1 MKKRFTLMMMVLCIL
16 MSIPLKMM
24 ADEVTIHFVDEDGWG
39 DYAAYVYDKTKA
51 NDGSNLV
58 TVAWPGQ
65 VAAVTDIKEVNY
77 KNGKKVKVVTWKIN
91 LKECASG
98 NALVLFNNNKHNNVE
113 KKYPSSVG
121 WAVQDGLY
129 YYKNGTTST
138 TPPSEGDDSGSGTTS
153 PTISVKSNYGQ
164 DWGVNNKFNFSSTD
178 GKIYTCEL
186 KDVPANETV
195 YFRIVKN
202 DKEWG
207 PTSGSNLVLT
217 SEYQKI
223 YQVDNS
229 SVSLQIGPSTVQSTY
244 TITYDSENNLIKCTS
259 TSGSGTGGGGGT
271 TVDWNTVET
280 NRLTEKKR
288 VYTQGFYLA
297 GDFFTFDKD
306 KVDGKYKINYDD
318 AVFKFQQQNDQS
330 ISTAAET
337 PYDVY
342 MVEIPASLN
351 AHAQVMYVDETGK
364 AVKVFGPTSACGIS
378 ETYPTTEAK
387 STNWETLNGTEKF
400 KENNNYWDFSTRNKP
415 NKGYSDGLYEV
426 YIAVDKN
433 THEPAKWMITHI
445 ADRRVAYFISDA
457 PDATAIPLY
466 DTYIS
471 DDQGGRFSNK
481 FFATVNLA
489 TNRSYYV
496 ISNYVRDSGD
506 VDKAQSY
513 GAFNPNLH
521 AISCPTTTKLFMLGN
536 AAKDIALADDNNQF
550 NQFSPNEEPMPG
562 ARSGMKQSVV
572 IVEYNPSNGNRDNA
586 NLDKHFG
593 IRGQVIVRSD
603 RKELTSVS
611 LVGDAIPGTTNADG
625 TWNYKSDVAD
635 MTYDETEQ
643 CYKATVVTTVPDNGK
658 SKFRFVGNRNQKITW
673 FEDSNSDD
681 NAMAKHPYD
690 SDDTSVHGHTADA
703 NDPNKV
709 NYTENGD
716 PTSEDYNSWNIIWN
730 RPAGRWTVR
739 LYFYTTSD
747 GNNPKTDYYYTI
759 TASSDM
765 ELYDIMDIVY
775 GSETNK
781 QNIHNKGEYKFLR
794 TWSAKKTWKISNKVD
809 VFVVN
814 NVAEGE
820 SAVKLTLKKINK
832 LDDTGNYNIIP
843 AETGVILATTSAA
856 SEITGAYLV
865 ARQNYTSYNKLVIP
879 MEENKSEYKY
889 TDNDNLL
896 NTIYYSKVIP
906 ASDENSFNYFFAYY
920 NALIATKKTDL
931 YGESDYLLGFWIPK
945 GSKPYPGNS
954 SYLQI
959 SKEKAATMNRLG
971 TSYDDFVSGGTDGSA
986 KKVPGIIFDFAN
998 VGGTTG
1004 INEVVNQ
1011 STKLN
1016 DGKYYTLSGQ
1026 QVEKPT
1032 AGGIYIHNGRKFVV
1046 K

>member
-1 MKKRFTLMMMVLCIL
+1 MKKRFTLMMMVLCFL

-24 ADEVTIHFVDEDGWG
+24 AETVTVHFIDENKWSSYD
-39 DYAAYVYDKTKA
+39 AYVFDASTNATISVK
-51 NDGSNLV
+51 DHP
-58 TVAWPGQ
+58 WPGKR
-65 VAAVTDIKEVNY
+65 TNY
-77 KNGKKVKVVTWKIN
+77 TTETINGKKVVTWTID
-91 LKECASG
+91 LLDCTLA
-98 NALVLFNNNKHNNVE
+98 NARIIFNNGSGGKDNQYPAPDNGGFEVANN
-113 KKYPSSVG
+113 
-121 WAVQDGLY
+121 QY
-129 YYKNGTTST
+129 YNNNGKTDA
-138 TPPSEGDDSGSGTTS
+138 PSEGGDSGS
-153 PTISVKSNYGQ
+153 
-164 DWGVNNKFNFSSTD
+164 
-178 GKIYTCEL
+178 
-186 KDVPANETV
+186 
-195 YFRIVKN
+195 
-202 DKEWG
+202 
-207 PTSGSNLVLT
+207 
-217 SEYQKI
+217 
-223 YQVDNS
+223 
-229 SVSLQIGPSTVQSTY
+229 
-244 TITYDSENNLIKCTS
+244 
-259 TSGSGTGGGGGT
+259 TGGGGST

-297 GDFFTFDKD
+297 GSFFTFDK
-306 KVDGKYKINYDD
+306 VDGEYKINYDD

-330 ISTAAET
+330 ISAVAET
-337 PYDVY
+337 EYDVY
-342 MVEIPASLN
+342 MVEIPASLT

-387 STNWETLNGTEKF
+387 STKWEILNGTEEF

-415 NKGYSDGLYEV
+415 NIGYSDGLYEV

-433 THEPAKWMITHI
+433 THEPAKWKITHK
-445 ADRRVAYFISDA
+445 ADMRVAYFISDA

-466 DTYIS
+466 DAFIS
-471 DDQGGRFSNK
+471 DDQGGRFSHR

-489 TNRSYYV
+489 ANRSYYV

-506 VDKAQSY
+506 ADKAQSY

-536 AAKDIALADDNNQF
+536 AAKDIALKDNKNQF
-550 NQFSPNEEPMPG
+550 NEFSPNEKPMPG
-562 ARSGMKQSVV
+562 ARSGKKQSVV
-572 IVEYNPSNGNRDNA
+572 VVEYDPSMGNRENA

-593 IRGQVIVRSD
+593 IRGQVIVRND
-603 RKELTSVS
+603 RNELTSVS
-611 LVGDAIPGTTNADG
+611 LVGDAIPGTLNADG
-625 TWNYKSDVAD
+625 TWNYKSNVAD

-643 CYKATVVTTVPDNGK
+643 CYKATVVTTVADGEK
-658 SKFRFVGNRNQKITW
+658 HFRFVGNRNHKITW
-673 FEDSNSDD
+673 FENTNTDPKE
-681 NAMAKHPYD
+681 MAKHPYKSND
-690 SDDTSVHGHTADA
+690 PSVYGHTADA
-703 NDPNKV
+703 NDPNQV

-716 PTSEDYNSWNIIWN
+716 PTSADYNSWNIIWN

-739 LYFYTTSD
+739 LFFYTTSD

-759 TASSDM
+759 TASRDM
-765 ELYDIMDIVY
+765 ELYDITDIVY

-781 QNIHNKGEYKFLR
+781 QNIHNKGNYKFLR
-794 TWSAKKTWKISNKVD
+794 TWSAYKTWKISNKVD

-820 SAVKLTLKKINK
+820 SAVKLTLKNINK
-832 LDDTGNYNIIP
+832 DDETGKYHIIP
-843 AETGVILATTSAA
+843 AETGVILATQSEA
-856 SEITGAYLV
+856 SEIAGAHFV

-879 MEENKSEYKY
+879 MEEIESEYKY

-896 NTIYYSKVIP
+896 NTLYESKVVP
-906 ASDENSFNYFFAYY
+906 ASDDKNFNYFFAYY
-920 NALIATKKTDL
+920 NALIATKETDQ

-945 GSKPYPGNS
+945 GSQPYPGNS

-971 TSYDDFVSGGTDGSA
+971 TSYDDFVSGGSA
-986 KKVPGIIFDFAN
+986 KKVPGVIFDFAN

-1032 AGGIYIHNGRKFVV
+1032 VGGIYIHNGRKFVV

>member
-1 MKKRFTLMMMVLCIL
+1 MKKRFTLMMMVLCFL

-24 ADEVTIHFVDEDGWG
+24 AETVTIHFVDEEGWG

-51 NDGSNLV
+51 DDGSNLV
-58 TVAWPGQ
+58 TVKWPGQ
-65 VAAVTDIKEVNY
+65 VVASEDIKTLA
-77 KNGKKVKVVTWKIN
+77 NGKKVVTWKID
-91 LKECASG
+91 LKSCSLS
-98 NALVLFNNNKHNNVE
+98 NARVLFNNNNKYNNVE

-121 WAVQDGLY
+121 WEVKDGLY
-129 YYKNGTTST
+129 YYKDGTTST
-138 TPPSEGDDSGSGTTS
+138 TPPSGSETGGGT
-153 PTISVKSNYGQ
+153 
-164 DWGVNNKFNFSSTD
+164 
-178 GKIYTCEL
+178 
-186 KDVPANETV
+186 
-195 YFRIVKN
+195 
-202 DKEWG
+202 
-207 PTSGSNLVLT
+207 
-217 SEYQKI
+217 
-223 YQVDNS
+223 
-229 SVSLQIGPSTVQSTY
+229 
-244 TITYDSENNLIKCTS
+244 
-259 TSGSGTGGGGGT
+259 TGGGGGT
-271 TVDWNTVET
+271 TEPYNTVAK
-280 NRLTEKKR
+280 NRLTEKTR

-297 GDFFTFDKD
+297 GDFFTFDTKGID
-306 KVDGKYKINYDD
+306 YND
-318 AVFKFQQQNDQS
+318 AVFKFQRQNDQS
-330 ISTAAET
+330 INAVAET

-342 MVEIPASLN
+342 MVELPASLN
-351 AHAQVMYVDETGK
+351 AHAQVMYVDESGK
-364 AVKVFGPTSACGIS
+364 AVKLFCPLSACGIS
-378 ETYPTTEAK
+378 ETYPMTVDK
-387 STNWETLNGTEKF
+387 STNWETLKGTEEF
-400 KENNNYWDFSTRNKP
+400 SENNNYWDFSTRNK
-415 NKGYSDGLYEV
+415 GTSEYSDGLYEV
-426 YIAVDKN
+426 YIAVDKR

-445 ADRRVAYFISDA
+445 ADKRVAYFISDA

-466 DTYIS
+466 DAYIS
-471 DDQGGRFSNK
+471 DSQGGQFNNK

-489 TNRSYYV
+489 ANRSYYV

-506 VDKAQSY
+506 ADKAQSY

-536 AAKDIALADDNNQF
+536 AAKDIALTDDNNQF
-550 NQFSPNEEPMPG
+550 NQFSPNEKPMPG
-562 ARSGMKQSVV
+562 ARSGKKQSVV
-572 IVEYNPSNGNRDNA
+572 IVEYNPSNGDRDNA
-586 NLDKHFG
+586 NLDNHFG
-593 IRGQVIVRSD
+593 IRGQVIVRND
-603 RKELTSVS
+603 REELTSVS
-611 LVGDAIPGTTNADG
+611 LVGDAIPGTLNADG
-625 TWNYKSDVAD
+625 SWNYKSNVAD

-643 CYKATVVTTVPDNGK
+643 CYKATVVTTVADNGK
-658 SKFRFVGNRNQKITW
+658 SKFRFVGNRNYQITW

-690 SDDTSVHGHTADA
+690 SPDESAHGHTADA

-716 PTSEDYNSWNIIWN
+716 PTSADYNSWNIIWN

-739 LYFYTTSD
+739 LFFYTTSD

-759 TASSDM
+759 TASRDM
-765 ELYDIMDIVY
+765 ELYDITDIVY

-781 QNIHNKGEYKFLR
+781 QIIRNKGNYKFLR
-794 TWSAKKTWKISNKVD
+794 TWSAYKTWKISNKVD

-820 SAVKLTLKKINK
+820 SAVKLTLKNINK
-832 LDDTGNYNIIP
+832 DDETGNYHIIP
-843 AETGVILATTSAA
+843 AETGVILATQSEA
-856 SEITGAYLV
+856 SEIAGAHFV

-879 MEENKSEYKY
+879 MEEIESEYKY

-896 NTIYYSKVIP
+896 NTLYESKVVP
-906 ASDENSFNYFFAYY
+906 ASDDKNFNYFFAYY
-920 NALIATKKTDL
+920 NALIATKETDQ

-971 TSYDDFVSGGTDGSA
+971 TSYDDFVSGGSA
-986 KKVPGIIFDFAN
+986 KKVPGVIFDFAN

-1032 AGGIYIHNGRKFVV
+1032 VGGIYIHNGRKFVV